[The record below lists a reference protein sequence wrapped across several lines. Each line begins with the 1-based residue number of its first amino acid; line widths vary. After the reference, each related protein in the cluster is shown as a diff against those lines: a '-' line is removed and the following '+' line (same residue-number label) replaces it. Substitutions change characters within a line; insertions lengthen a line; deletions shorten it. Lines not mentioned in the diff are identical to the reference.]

1 MNRAEKDEVCRL
13 VRTIVGMGTT
23 VIFVEHDM
31 RVVMDTADVI
41 SVLNFGKLIAEG
53 SPALVRANPEVI
65 EAYLG
70 RE

>member
-1 MNRAEKDEVCRL
+1 
-13 VRTIVGMGTT
+13 
-23 VIFVEHDM
+23 
-31 RVVMDTADVI
+31 MDTADVI

-53 SPALVRANPEVI
+53 SPMQVRADPEVI